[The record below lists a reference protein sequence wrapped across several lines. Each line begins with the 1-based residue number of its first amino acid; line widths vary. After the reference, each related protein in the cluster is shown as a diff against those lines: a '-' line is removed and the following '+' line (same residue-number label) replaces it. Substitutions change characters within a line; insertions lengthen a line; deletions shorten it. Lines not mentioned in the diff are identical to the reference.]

1 MLCVRGRCYCTVLIL
16 SSISQSSL
24 WAQSSLRSRLGCPQ
38 LYQLVQQ
45 LGCTQRNVR
54 DGCLPDEELKG
65 VMTVCTLLN
74 ARSARVKG
82 LQWMISL
89 MLAMTQQANLVSK
102 IQSGHWILAYDVD
115 IHRSTRHGTT
125 RWILLKW
132 YIFISIQ
139 VLYIHVHVYTH
150 ALFSLDID
158 QVLLIMPTY
167 HTIIPQQQAG
177 LLSKSDVVAV
187 ARALCGSLA
196 ASWSRCTRL
205 LQLWRRHGEARLR
218 CRVAF
223 AAWLSRP
230 LCEFSTYIS

>member
-1 MLCVRGRCYCTVLIL
+1 M
-16 SSISQSSL
+16 
-24 WAQSSLRSRLGCPQ
+24 
-38 LYQLVQQ
+38 
-45 LGCTQRNVR
+45 
-54 DGCLPDEELKG
+54 
-65 VMTVCTLLN
+65 
-74 ARSARVKG
+74 
-82 LQWMISL
+82 
-89 MLAMTQQANLVSK
+89 VSK
-102 IQSGHWILAYDVD
+102 IQSGHWIWAYDNVD
-115 IHRSTRHGTT
+115 IHRSTRHERQGE
-125 RWILLKW
+125 
-132 YIFISIQ
+132 YYSNDISIQ

-230 LCEFSTYIS
+230 LCEFRTYISQPARSRELQRCFIVKLCPPLRKMVSTSRAKMYQAPPPLSLSIVRVKGHTWNYCAEGGRSLGTRLDTSTIV